1 MAVNS
6 NVLPEHGKFVLEDLS
21 TGVELFLKEDGMVE
35 KETDSDTFYNAME
48 TLS

>member
-1 MAVNS
+1 MMA
-6 NVLPEHGKFVLEDLS
+6 LAAGRADLS